1 MANEPVWL
9 TADHLIEFNE
19 LEVSSTG
26 EPHLVRDRDG
36 LESAIAR
43 PINHWHYGEHDVV
56 ALAVALLLG
65 VARNHP
71 FLQGNKRT
79 AFAAA
84 EYFLYLNGYELD
96 PEQDSEELAE
106 LLIDAIN
113 GDVSEHY
120 LIEVLGSWVTPA

>member
-1 MANEPVWL
+1 M
-9 TADHLIEFNE
+9 
-19 LEVSSTG
+19 
-26 EPHLVRDRDG
+26 
-36 LESAIAR
+36 
-43 PINHWHYGEHDVV
+43 V

-84 EYFLYLNGYELD
+84 DNFLYLNGYELD
-96 PEQDSEELAE
+96 RDRDGEALAE
-106 LLIDAIN
+106 FLIYAIN

-120 LIEVLGSWVTPA
+120 LIEVLGQSVVRAE